1 MWFNGDDELSNSN
14 NKDYSPVVYK
24 LEEAI
29 DLVDKIESFINRID
43 PHSGK
48 VSAGV
53 IFQIYQNLVLLREKI
68 VEARMEAVKRCS

>member
-1 MWFNGDDELSNSN
+1 MSN
-14 NKDYSPVVYK
+14 NRKDYSPIVYK

-43 PHSGK
+43 PRGGK

-68 VEARMEAVKRCS
+68 VEARMEAVERCS